1 MGCVMNRS
9 LPSVAVLYALACGPG
24 ISPVSD
30 DADGSGG
37 STTGEMETSFGPTSV
52 GSVSDTGA
60 EAAEDASVSSGGSGS
75 ESGEP
80 VECEPEDAQDVD
92 MPVFDL
98 SPADDENRPAPITG
112 TSVCTITEASEDDE
126 DPFVRMQLS
135 CQTADGPMLFDWAVE
150 ADAALVDASWLGREL
165 TLSADASW
173 SVFFD
178 GWWVLRDEAGEL
190 LLATGTI
197 RPPPEASAP
206 FEISFIT
213 LGEACPSDAEADC
226 HDVFEH
232 RLRFT
237 SNEGTFDCYDNLGYE
252 TADHVFRGSARWWE
266 LTEPFGE
273 CTKYDAPTGLDQ
285 SFTIVR
291 RP

>member
-1 MGCVMNRS
+1 MNRS
-9 LPSVAVLYALACGPG
+9 VPHISVLLALACGPG
-24 ISPVSD
+24 VHPASD
-30 DADGSGG
+30 DAGGSGG
-37 STTGEMETSFGPTSV
+37 STTGEMETSVGSTSV
-52 GSVSDTGA
+52 ASASDTGT
-60 EAAEDASVSSGGSGS
+60 EEDESSSSSSDGS

-80 VECEPEDAQDVD
+80 VECAPDDAHDVE
-92 MPVFDL
+92 MPAFDL
-98 SPADDENRPAPITG
+98 SPADDENSIGAPITG
-112 TSVCTITEASEDDE
+112 TSVCTVTEAIEDDE

-135 CQTADGPMLFDWAVE
+135 CQTEGGPTLFEWVVE
-150 ADAALVDASWLGREL
+150 ADAPLVDTSWLGREL

-173 SVFFD
+173 SVFFS

-190 LLATGTI
+190 LLATGTTD
-197 RPPPEASAP
+197 PPPEASAP
-206 FEISFIT
+206 FAISFIS
-213 LGEACPSDAEADC
+213 LDEACPSDADAVC

-237 SNEGTFDCYDNLGYE
+237 SSEGTFDCYAGLGYE
-252 TADHVFRGSARWWE
+252 TADYVFRGSARSWE

-273 CTKYDAPTGLDQ
+273 CMDGDAPTGLVE